1 VTRRIDR
8 SLERAG
14 LPPLDRS
21 AWVEVH
27 IDVLTRNGRALEGLA
42 RPAALGAVVKA
53 DGYGHGLEMAAR
65 CAIAGGATWLCVA
78 DSAEARRLRTD
89 GYEGRILVL
98 YPVPATVMSTMARLG
113 VDLTVGSLDAALAID
128 RLLLPGDPSLA
139 VHLEVDTG
147 MTRGGVAPGDAG
159 DAAAAIAVSSA
170 TLAGV
175 WTHLA
180 APEDATVTALQIERL
195 RDALGRV
202 GENGLDPGVVHVC
215 ASGGLLAVGPDGQSL
230 VRPGLAFYGLHP
242 GAGGPLPEAVAPAL
256 AVRAHPVRLATVEAG
271 TAVGYAGTWVAE
283 TTSTVATLPI
293 GYADG
298 WSRSSSPG
306 AEVLVE
312 GRRAPV
318 VGRVS
323 SDSLTADVTGI
334 PGIGPDSEFT
344 LLGSD
349 GDDEITA
356 DEVAANRRTISWEV
370 LQQLSGRLA
379 RVYLSG
385 STPIAVRA
393 ESTTEIVLAP
403 GAAIPWG
410 RDPLVDDGPPT

>member
-1 VTRRIDR
+1 
-8 SLERAG
+8 
-14 LPPLDRS
+14 
-21 AWVEVH
+21 
-27 IDVLTRNGRALEGLA
+27 
-42 RPAALGAVVKA
+42 
-53 DGYGHGLEMAAR
+53 
-65 CAIAGGATWLCVA
+65 
-78 DSAEARRLRTD
+78 
-89 GYEGRILVL
+89 
-98 YPVPATVMSTMARLG
+98 
-113 VDLTVGSLDAALAID
+113 
-128 RLLLPGDPSLA
+128 
-139 VHLEVDTG
+139 
-147 MTRGGVAPGDAG
+147 
-159 DAAAAIAVSSA
+159 
-170 TLAGV
+170 
-175 WTHLA
+175 
-180 APEDATVTALQIERL
+180 
-195 RDALGRV
+195 
-202 GENGLDPGVVHVC
+202 
-215 ASGGLLAVGPDGQSL
+215 
-230 VRPGLAFYGLHP
+230 
-242 GAGGPLPEAVAPAL
+242 
-256 AVRAHPVRLATVEAG
+256 
-271 TAVGYAGTWVAE
+271 
-283 TTSTVATLPI
+283 
-293 GYADG
+293 
-298 WSRSSSPG
+298 
-306 AEVLVE
+306 VLVE